1 MNRPVTVDFFF
12 APTSRYSYL
21 ASTRVLPLQLETGC
35 RVDWYPLHLA
45 DLQAAAGHDVV
56 MYGRL
61 ASGQYDG
68 AWRREDATAWADLY
82 GVPYRDP
89 TGITVPEPRRLALA
103 CVAARRLDAGQVFA
117 RRLFQAAFVDGTTP
131 LDDAALGQIGHEV
144 TGLDPADL
152 MALIADPETEAE
164 HRRIVKRAR
173 DAGAFGVPS
182 FAVGARMIWGQ
193 DRLPLVRRA
202 IEAAKAEAA

>member
-21 ASTRVLPLQLETGC
+21 ASTRMLPLQLETGC

-45 DLQAAAGHDVV
+45 DLQAAAGHDMVQ
-56 MYGRL
+56 YGRL
-61 ASGQYDG
+61 ASGQYD
-68 AWRREDATAWADLY
+68 ASWRGQDAAAWAELY

-89 TGITVPEPRRLALA
+89 AGIAVPDTRRLALA

-117 RRLFQAAFVDGTTP
+117 RRLFQAAFIEGLSP
-131 LDDAALGQIGHEV
+131 LDDAALGRLGQEV

-152 MALIADPETEAE
+152 MALIADPETEVE
-164 HRRIVKRAR
+164 HRRIVRRAR

-193 DRLPLVRRA
+193 DRLPLLRRA